1 MAEQQASYNSG
12 KKQNNQQ
19 GKKKQSS
26 GEKKKNPGTNE
37 SGRVGQRPYARG
49 RAYNES
55 HYNDD

>member
-1 MAEQQASYNSG
+1 MAQQQASYNSG

-26 GEKKKNPGTNE
+26 GEKKKNHGPTE

-49 RAYNES
+49 RAYNAS